1 MRMTLY
7 YLAHAFKNQIRKLFR
22 TWVAIFL
29 VVCIGIGL
37 IFGFAAA
44 GLSSLFEEDPPAE
57 EIVEAQPEE
66 EVAPLTEEERNGIV
80 ELAVGGIVLFVLAFS
95 IGMADKNGGSIF
107 LMADV
112 NLLFAAPIKP
122 QTVLLFRLIMQAGT
136 SIFATLYLIFQIPNL
151 MLNLGLGIGAVL
163 AILGAWLMLMIFSKL
178 CSVLLYTVA
187 STRPRVKQYLR
198 PVLWGILLVIALFYY
213 LYAQNT
219 ADYFTGALGFFNGP
233 YTRYIPLWGWMKGL
247 VLYALEGNTAGALL
261 CLLGLLLLA
270 VAMTVIIWR
279 IKADFYEDAMA
290 RSAET
295 AEKQAQMQSAK
306 PQLNKRK
313 RDRADRLTRDGLD
326 RGAGATVYFHK
337 AMYNRFRFAHL
348 RVFTKT
354 SETYLVTAIGISL
367 LLIFIV
373 KSSFFPVIPLA
384 LGALTFFRSL
394 GNPITQDISQ
404 ESFFM
409 VPDTA
414 HRKVFFSFAAGV
426 LNSAM
431 DLLPAFVVG
440 ALLLRANPLT
450 ALVFYL
456 LVVSL
461 GAYSDSI
468 GMFIDLSL
476 STGLSQTIR
485 SVVQIMFLYFG
496 LAPAAVLII
505 LGFAFDK
512 LILFTLLTVLLNLGI
527 TALSLALSPLFV
539 ENGRK

>member
-37 IFGFAAA
+37 LFGFAAA
-44 GLSSLFEEDPPAE
+44 GLSSLFEEDAPAEE
-57 EIVEAQPEE
+57 EIVETLPEE
-66 EVAPLTEEERNGIV
+66 GVPLTEEERNGIV

-151 MLNLGLGIGAVL
+151 MLNLGLGIGTVL

-187 STRPRVKQYLR
+187 STHPRVKQYLR
-198 PVLWGILLVIALFYY
+198 PALWGTLLVIALFYY
-213 LYAQNT
+213 LYAKNAT
-219 ADYFTGALGFFNGP
+219 NYFTGALGFFNGP

-306 PQLNKRK
+306 PQLSKRK

-384 LGALTFFRSL
+384 LGVLTFFRSL

-431 DLLPAFVVG
+431 DLLPAFAVG

-485 SVVQIMFLYFG
+485 SVVQIMFIYFG

-527 TALSLALSPLFV
+527 TAFSLALSPLFV